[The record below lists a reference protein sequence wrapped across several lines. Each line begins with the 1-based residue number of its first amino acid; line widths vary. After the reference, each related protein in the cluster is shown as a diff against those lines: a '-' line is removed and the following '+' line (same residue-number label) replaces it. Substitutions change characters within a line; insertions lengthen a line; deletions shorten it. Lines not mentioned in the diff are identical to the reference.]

1 MRPVRLIGGLAFLLA
16 LTLGVRSEPLT
27 GEVAVTTRTQVRS
40 GPSEAFYAT
49 SMLVPGDRVTIVTEK
64 EVPWLAAK
72 PVPAGWLAIKPPR
85 GSFSWVNKRFLTVT
99 GGAATVEGDTRVRVG
114 SSLYG
119 GLPNVEQVTLQ
130 KGAIVTIVDKDKTDV
145 DGIWVPIAPA
155 TQEVRY
161 IPANAVQPAPAVQ
174 TASTAPPP
182 VAPVPGQ
189 NATAP
194 APPPAPTAPED
205 PLWTQAKKAE
215 QDGKRDEAE
224 RLYRQ
229 LAHQTQNH
237 DLRIACWNQIHHL
250 RQGQVA
256 AAPANPQAPNPAAS
270 YYPQAAN
277 IQPIPAP
284 GYTNQPPRATVPPIR
299 PASQYTYTPEIPVPA
314 PTQTPQANYSP
325 SAAPPV
331 QAPIKTLGP
340 GILRVSSRS
349 VYNQPGFFL
358 DTGDGQPVY
367 VTASPGLDLT
377 RYVGSRVSLTGPVDY
392 HPGYRRNHITVYQLI
407 PVQ

>member
-1 MRPVRLIGGLAFLLA
+1 MRPVRLIGGLAFFLA
-16 LTLGVRSEPLT
+16 LTPGVRSEPLT
-27 GEVAVTTRTQVRS
+27 GEVVVTTRTQVRS

-85 GSFSWVNKRFLTVT
+85 GSFGWVNKRFLTIT
-99 GGAATVEGDTRVRVG
+99 PNGAIVGGDTRVRIG

-130 KGAIVTIVDKDKTDV
+130 KGLLVTVVDKEKTDV

-161 IPANAVQPAPAVQ
+161 IPANAVQAAPPVQ

-189 NATAP
+189 NTA
-194 APPPAPTAPED
+194 ASTPPPAPAAPED
-205 PLWTQAKKAE
+205 PLWVQAQKAE
-215 QDGKRDEAE
+215 QEGKRDEAE
-224 RLYRQ
+224 RLYRE

-237 DLRIACWNQIHHL
+237 DLRISCWNRIHHL
-250 RQGQVA
+250 RQSQVA
-256 AAPANPQAPNPAAS
+256 AVPANPQAPNPAAS
-270 YYPQAAN
+270 YYPQAAAN

-284 GYTNQPPRATVPPIR
+284 GYANQPPPATVPPIR

-314 PTQTPQANYSP
+314 PVQTPQANYSP
-325 SAAPPV
+325 GPTPAVQPV
-331 QAPIKTLGP
+331 VKTLKP
-340 GILRVSSRS
+340 GILRVSSQS
-349 VYNQPGFFL
+349 VYNQPAFFL
-358 DTGDGQPVY
+358 DTVDEVLY
-367 VTASPGLDLT
+367 VTASPGLDL
-377 RYVGSRVSLTGPVDY
+377 RPYVNTRVSLTGPVDY